1 MNVKLLFE
9 FFLLTAVIITP
20 IQAAIF
26 FGFRYFIRGI
36 RALLNVLRARL
47 AGLGEK

>member
-1 MNVKLLFE
+1 MNIKLLLE

-26 FGFRYFIRGI
+26 FGWRYSIRGI
-36 RALLNVLRARL
+36 RALLKILKSRL
-47 AGLGEK
+47 TALGEK